1 MPIKVK
7 FGDVIEIE
15 TRKGLAYAQYTH
27 KHNKPPRYGALIRV
41 LPGFHKTRLES
52 FADIV
57 KQKEQFMVFVPL
69 GAMVNRDIVK
79 VVANEP
85 IPEENREFPL
95 FRAGNADTLGDGKV
109 KVWWLWDGENEW
121 KVGEITPEQR
131 KLPIR
136 SVLNDT
142 MLIKRIEEGWTPEND
157 PR

>member
-1 MPIKVK
+1 MPKRVK

-27 KHNKPPRYGALIRV
+27 KHDKPPRYGELIRV
-41 LPGFHKTRLES
+41 LPGLHKTRPES
-52 FADIV
+52 FTDIV
-57 KQKEQFMVFVPL
+57 IQKEQFIVFVPI
-69 GAMVNRDIVK
+69 GVFVHRGIFK

-95 FRAGNADTLGDGKV
+95 FRAGNRDSNGKV
-109 KVWWLWDGENEW
+109 RVWWLWDGEKSW
-121 KVGEITPEQR
+121 KVGEITVEQR
-131 KLPIR
+131 KLPIEE
-136 SVLNDT
+136 VLNDT